1 MIKKI
6 LLINTPR
13 IALEALNA
21 GIEREIYPPLGL
33 MYISASTKEAFPDIE
48 VSVLDLHYETLK
60 RSHDKRPVDWYE
72 ICDEKIKSFSPDII
86 GFSVLFGNS
95 LARAGE
101 LSKQIRKNYPH
112 ILLVA
117 GGVHITGMLSTGRE
131 KSKATEIF
139 DAICM
144 SESENHFPG
153 LIRYL
158 NGIEDSLQ
166 GVVINTAKLLRN
178 PEDLVLGLDRPQVLD
193 SLPIPD
199 FGCVD
204 LTRYSQYGIVSGSQT
219 YERHV
224 PIATLQTT
232 RGCIAACTFCSVRNF
247 NGKGVRLSSPERVLQ
262 EIDILYNRY
271 DIRHIDF
278 VDDDFTYD
286 KDRCHK
292 ILDGLIDRRFDL
304 TWSIR
309 NGIRLGSLDE
319 PLLDKM
325 ARSGCRYFSIGIES
339 GDPKVL
345 RETKKPLTL
354 RILREKAPLLHKFPE
369 IYYRAN
375 FIVGFPGETAEQRQM
390 TYDLAEEI
398 ALDWNQFSIL
408 TPLPDTPI
416 FEKIREE
423 ETTLTADDIN
433 YTFDAS
439 TANSSFLK
447 EKIVDEIYTRNLEIN
462 FLKNPNLLKKEH
474 LPRRALMD
482 FKRVS
487 CIAPQHAVAWHLIAK
502 TQEQLGAKEEA
513 KSAHKKTSEIL
524 AQSGYWREKFKTL
537 GIAEEV
543 VGATGIEPVTI
554 PV

>member
-1 MIKKI
+1 
-6 LLINTPR
+6 
-13 IALEALNA
+13 
-21 GIEREIYPPLGL
+21 
-33 MYISASTKEAFPDIE
+33 
-48 VSVLDLHYETLK
+48 
-60 RSHDKRPVDWYE
+60 
-72 ICDEKIKSFSPDII
+72 
-86 GFSVLFGNS
+86 
-95 LARAGE
+95 
-101 LSKQIRKNYPH
+101 
-112 ILLVA
+112 
-117 GGVHITGMLSTGRE
+117 
-131 KSKATEIF
+131 
-139 DAICM
+139 
-144 SESENHFPG
+144 
-153 LIRYL
+153 
-158 NGIEDSLQ
+158 
-166 GVVINTAKLLRN
+166 
-178 PEDLVLGLDRPQVLD
+178 
-193 SLPIPD
+193 
-199 FGCVD
+199 
-204 LTRYSQYGIVSGSQT
+204 
-219 YERHV
+219 
-224 PIATLQTT
+224 
-232 RGCIAACTFCSVRNF
+232 
-247 NGKGVRLSSPERVLQ
+247 
-262 EIDILYNRY
+262 
-271 DIRHIDF
+271 
-278 VDDDFTYD
+278 
-286 KDRCHK
+286 
-292 ILDGLIDRRFDL
+292 
-304 TWSIR
+304 
-309 NGIRLGSLDE
+309 
-319 PLLDKM
+319 
-325 ARSGCRYFSIGIES
+325 
-339 GDPKVL
+339 
-345 RETKKPLTL
+345 
-354 RILREKAPLLHKFPE
+354 
-369 IYYRAN
+369 
-375 FIVGFPGETAEQRQM
+375 M